1 VFETIEDLHA
11 GASVMERAFALPLY
25 AAWLE
30 SRGRMQE
37 VMLGYSDSCK
47 DGGYLASNWGLYQA
61 ECALVET
68 FRAHRV
74 TLRLFHGR
82 GGTVG
87 RGGGPTF
94 DAVLAQPPGCCAGGL
109 RLTEQGEVIAQKYAE
124 PAIGRKNL
132 EHLVAAA
139 LESRLKDRQEAA
151 AAAAGA
157 AAGAPPQRGPRGE
170 HVAWHAALT
179 DLAARSFRAY
189 RELVYETPE
198 FLAYFR
204 GATPITE
211 IAQLNIGSRPAAR
224 TGSLRI
230 EDLRAIPW
238 VFSWGQ
244 CRVAL
249 PGWFGVGSAVEGWLA
264 AQPGGAAGRAAAEAL
279 LRDMSVRWPFFRG
292 VLSNMAMVL
301 AKTDLGIAS
310 RYADLVPDAR
320 VRALVF
326 GRIAAE
332 HALTTA
338 HLLAIRGHAT
348 LLEDQPALARSIKTR
363 FPYLDVLNH
372 MQVSLLKSSRA
383 AAAAGEE
390 VDERT
395 KRAIHL
401 TINGLSAGLRNSG

>member
-1 VFETIEDLHA
+1 MH
-11 GASVMERAFALPLY
+11 RAFNLPLY
-25 AAWLE
+25 AGWLA
-30 SRGRMQE
+30 SRGREQE

-47 DGGYLASNWGLYQA
+47 DGGYLASNWALYQA

-124 PAIGRKNL
+124 PVIGRKNL

-139 LESRLKDRQEAA
+139 LESRLADRAEAA
-151 AAAAGA
+151 STAGA
-157 AAGAPPQRGPRGE
+157 APSRGPRGE
-170 HVAWHAALT
+170 HVAWHEALT
-179 DLAARSFRAY
+179 DLAARSFAAY
-189 RELVYETPE
+189 RDLVYETPE

-204 GATPITE
+204 GATPISE

-249 PGWFGVGSAVEGWLA
+249 PGWYGVGSAVEGWLA
-264 AQPGGAAGRAAAEAL
+264 ARQAAGGAQGRADAQAL

-301 AKTDLGIAS
+301 AKTDLNIAS
-310 RYADLVPDAR
+310 RYADLVADAR
-320 VRALVF
+320 VRALIF
-326 GRIAAE
+326 GRISAE
-332 HALTTA
+332 HALCTA
-338 HLLAIRGHAT
+338 HLLAIRGHAS

-383 AAAAGEE
+383 AIAAGEE